1 MQTEDAP
8 AALAGDMI
16 EGAGPIAKF
25 LFGAQDAKARRKIYH
40 IIEHH
45 DFPSFKIGGKIF
57 ARRTAILAWVA
68 EKERHAA

>member
-1 MQTEDAP
+1 MQIAAP
-8 AALAGDMI
+8 VALADDMI

-45 DFPSFKIGGKIF
+45 GFPSFKIGGKIY

-68 EKERHAA
+68 AKEQRAA